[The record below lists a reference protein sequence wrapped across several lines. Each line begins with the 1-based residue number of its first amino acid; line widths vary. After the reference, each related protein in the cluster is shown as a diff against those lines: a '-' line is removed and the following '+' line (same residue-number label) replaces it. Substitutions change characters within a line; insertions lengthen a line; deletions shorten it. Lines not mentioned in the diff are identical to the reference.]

1 MKFELDMNLNIT
13 KSDIEKLIEV
23 KEKDS
28 FINHF
33 FTVIKHDRRTAGE
46 IEKTE
51 IKIWK
56 FNLWVAIF
64 YPIFIFHLNSNNELA
79 TISSKLNSFGKL
91 SYGLF
96 FVFLTFLFRDIDFV
110 KITLSGFL
118 LLALL
123 YLVLISF
130 FMLISFKI
138 YRYEKKEKLKVIFET
153 LKVIKEKSACS
164 HQNTNQ

>member
-1 MKFELDMNLNIT
+1 MNLDIK

-23 KEKDS
+23 KKKDK
-28 FINHF
+28 FLNHF
-33 FTVIKHDRRTAGE
+33 FTVIKHDRRPSGE

-51 IKIWK
+51 IKVWK

-64 YPIFIFHLNSNNELA
+64 YPIFIFHLDSSNELI

-91 SYGLF
+91 IYGIF
-96 FVFLTFLFRDIDFV
+96 FMFLTFLFRDIDFV

-118 LLALL
+118 ILALL

-130 FMLISFKI
+130 FILISFKI
-138 YRYEKKEKLKVIFET
+138 YRFEKKEQLKVIFET
-153 LKVIKEKSACS
+153 LKVIKEKSAGS
-164 HQNTNQ
+164 HQNNNQ